1 LQSNRLPWS
10 RIRVRL
16 PLTTCVVRDW
26 QMDDL
31 PALVRYANNVQIAAN
46 LRDRFPHP
54 YTEAAGRGWLE
65 FLQTAT
71 PLSVWAIDVEGEAV
85 GCIGLQLQEDVER
98 VSAELGYWLG
108 EPFWGRGITSE
119 AARAVTAQAFD
130 AFSLTRVYALPFA
143 DNIGSIRVLEKAG
156 FALEARLPR
165 SAIKG
170 GVIRDQLMFGAYR

>member
-1 LQSNRLPWS
+1 
-10 RIRVRL
+10 
-16 PLTTCVVRDW
+16 
-26 QMDDL
+26 MDDL
-31 PALVRYANNVQIAAN
+31 PALVRHANNSRSPRTSAIVFRI
-46 LRDRFPHP
+46 PTP
-54 YTEAAGRGWLE
+54 KPPGRGWLE
-65 FLQTAT
+65 FLQTMT
-71 PLSVWAIDVEGEAV
+71 PLSVWAIEVGGEAV

-119 AARAVTAQAFD
+119 AVRAVTAHAFD

-156 FALEARLPR
+156 FVLEARMPR